1 MTVIGCAVRQQ
12 RPLPAQ
18 RPPSTRLMPIVSPE
32 LRYPPLAQSI
42 WYIPTG
48 LDPWNQLLGKAP
60 GHYARQ
66 FEVSIAD
73 ARAPGLLAGS
83 GPAAMR
89 WFIQRRPQR
98 VADARAARRSPAL
111 VSTLSGPAS
120 RRAESAAAAGTSWP
134 LPDGSTCRTGCS
146 TTVLT
151 PPVTSR
157 TAPAPRSS
165 SVHSSAGTTR
175 TASCTQVCPTWPP
188 ARAGTRRTRWP
199 ANVTAEAF
207 EGRDHDLPQNN
218 GGLSQTEAQ
227 GLVDALLQSDE
238 PAWTTQLTS
247 LLKSAKGPG
256 EIIDTIQLA
265 AAETI
270 LGTHDPRNFS
280 MPQHAYEYSTRCAG
294 STTPSTIP
302 TR

>member
-1 MTVIGCAVRQQ
+1 MHQ
-12 RPLPAQ
+12 
-18 RPPSTRLMPIVSPE
+18 
-32 LRYPPLAQSI
+32 LAFAGRIDVQDRMLNNRS
-42 WYIPTG
+42 YTTG
-48 LDPWNQLLGKAP
+48 HKS
-60 GHYARQ
+60 YR
-66 FEVSIAD
+66 
-73 ARAPGLLAGS
+73 ARATIELGSLVGWDNAHSIVYAGV
-83 GPAAMR
+83 PDM
-89 WFIQRRPQR
+89 
-98 VADARAARRSPAL
+98 
-111 VSTLSGPAS
+111 
-120 RRAESAAAAGTSWP
+120 AAGPRWH
-134 LPDGSTCRTGCS
+134 STYEMAC
-146 TTVLT
+146 
-151 PPVTSR
+151 
-157 TAPAPRSS
+157 
-165 SVHSSAGTTR
+165 
-175 TASCTQVCPTWPP
+175 
-188 ARAGTRRTRWP
+188 
-199 ANVTAEAF
+199 NVTAEAF